1 MRRHLARALIFSAQ
15 LAEIVSA
22 GVVRCGYMDEKI
34 KSFVEFRD
42 RLASVTERM
51 EQLIKDYPGDSFLES
66 ILRQLKHVAEWTAE
80 GRAPAKEQIEKLS
93 FGTMASKAVADT
105 DDECARMLYSLS
117 YFLRHWP
124 TAG

>member
-1 MRRHLARALIFSAQ
+1 MKRVETIPEFLATLP
-15 LAEIVSA
+15 LAIA
-22 GVVRCGYMDEKI
+22 
-34 KSFVEFRD
+34 
-42 RLASVTERM
+42 RM

-80 GRAPAKEQIEKLS
+80 GRTPAKEQIEKLS

-124 TAG
+124 TAR